1 MQRRR
6 NTSYALAACTLA
18 VVMGCSGG
26 AEQKILDDFFRASR
40 LRDNTTLGNFAT
52 VAFDP
57 RTDGTVQ
64 KVEVVSVSEERVRPI
79 PLKQFTQQLAEAKAA
94 EEAFS
99 TQKRAYQNANLAVV
113 DRVVKAQAAGKAV
126 AARDK
131 AVADAWTKWTA
142 DAAARNKA
150 LSDAQR
156 QLGANRGVAE
166 LSLARSAV
174 AADVTSLDGEMVS
187 KDVVFNA
194 PVRQPDGTTTTK
206 PMKAVLSR
214 ARMKDAS
221 GTEIVGRWIIT
232 ALGPA

>member
-6 NTSYALAACTLA
+6 TTQYALGACALA
-18 VVMGCSGG
+18 VAIGCSGG

-64 KVEVVSVSEERVRPI
+64 KVEVVSVSEERVRPL
-79 PLKQFTQQLAEAKAA
+79 PLKQYAQQLAEAKAA

-99 TQKRAYQNANLAVV
+99 TEKRAYQNANLAVI
-113 DRVVKAQAAGKAV
+113 DRVVKAQATGKPI
-126 AARDK
+126 AAKDK
-131 AVADAWTKWTA
+131 AIADAWAKWTA

-156 QLGANRGVAE
+156 QLGASRGVAE
-166 LSLARSAV
+166 LSLARSAA
-174 AADVTSLDGEMVS
+174 AADVTSLDGEMVA

-206 PMKAVLSR
+206 AMKAVLSR
-214 ARMKDAS
+214 AMMKDA
-221 GTEIVGRWIIT
+221 GGKEIAGRWIIT
-232 ALGPA
+232 GLGPA

>member
-6 NTSYALAACTLA
+6 NTRYALAACALA

-64 KVEVVSVSEERVRPI
+64 KVEVVSVSEERARPI
-79 PLKQFTQQLAEAKAA
+79 PLKQYAQQLAEAKAA
-94 EEAFS
+94 EEAFT
-99 TQKRAYQNANLAVV
+99 TQRRAYRNANLAAI
-113 DRVVKAQAAGKAV
+113 DRVVKAQAAGKPI
-126 AARDK
+126 AAKDK
-131 AVADAWTKWTA
+131 AIADAWAKWTA

-166 LSLARSAV
+166 LSLAMSA
-174 AADVTSLDGEMVS
+174 AAANVTSLDGEMVA
-187 KDVVFNA
+187 KDVLFNA

-206 PMKAVLSR
+206 SMKAVLSR
-214 ARMKDAS
+214 ARMKDA
-221 GTEIVGRWIIT
+221 GGKEIAGRWIIT
-232 ALGPA
+232 GLGPA